1 MTTLATLATIL
12 VLALTHHGDVAVAL
26 AAAGVVGGTA
36 GITVHIRR

>member
-1 MTTLATLATIL
+1 VTTLATLTTIV

-36 GITVHIRR
+36 RITVYIRR